1 MKNFL
6 LTNKIT
12 LKFLN
17 TITDIGDSAVMGA
30 IVIIGVLFFT
40 WKNSNKAAQSLLLS
54 LVLAA
59 SGIALVKMFFIGCGI
74 AGIHSPSGHAAL
86 SLAVLGT
93 YANLFATQLDKHQK
107 RTPFIILFTVAFAI
121 AATRVILGFHTI
133 PEVAIGLA
141 IGFIA
146 YLLVKGFLSKGS
158 FIPDFD
164 ILKLVL
170 AIAFVAILFNGFRL
184 PAEEYIA
191 LIAKQFKPV
200 AGVCD

>member
-6 LTNKIT
+6 LSNKIA
-12 LKFLN
+12 LKILN
-17 TITDIGDSAVMGA
+17 TITDIGDSAVIGA
-30 IVIIGVLFFT
+30 MVIIGVLFFT
-40 WKNSNKAAQSLLLS
+40 WKSSSKAAQSLLLA

-74 AGIHSPSGHAAL
+74 EGIHSPSGHAAL
-86 SLAVLGT
+86 SMAVLAT
-93 YANLFATQLDKHQK
+93 YANLFATQLDKKQK
-107 RTPFIILFTVAFAI
+107 RTPFIILFTIIFAI

-133 PEVAIGLA
+133 PEVAIGLV
-141 IGFIA
+141 IGFVA
-146 YLLVKGFLSKGS
+146 YLLVRAFLSSGS

-184 PAEEYIA
+184 PAEEYIS
-191 LIAKQFKPV
+191 LIAKQFKPF
-200 AGVCD
+200 AGVCN